1 MENENYIFR
10 IYKENG
16 TNAISGWG
24 ESSGYGLTAIK
35 QIVDPNESANEVGK
49 EPTSIPSPFA
59 RIDLVKTAFSIVA
72 EKSRDD
78 QYPNINGYSVYNRI
92 VSNTLDVAQL
102 FFESNRQ
109 PNLEIIPWSY
119 ADNLNELLQ
128 SRNRGHNQF
137 GETLNLYLKRDSDT
151 YNFSEIVNGGRIFL
165 LNYTGLSAK
174 DEINI
179 IGATSPSTLFFCCD
193 NDLSYIEDLKFQNDR
208 PFDNDYT
215 PLYKRDIEFH
225 KFLWALKKHIDNE
238 SVNTGFGFAEKFKEV
253 NDYLQACYA
262 LSDSKRREA
271 LNQVDYADYEPISVG
286 TENTQEY
293 VEILGFE
300 IKQRVTDFK
309 KEIANHCGFKIKP
322 TISVNNNILPLVLPT
337 SKFTRKI
344 AYVNQQSWD
353 MNTPV
358 PESDNRSLA
367 DRTLPGYDNVK
378 YPYLTAGD
386 FLEDSIIKT
395 PYRQNCEDF
404 HCFVSDD
411 NESYLLPLKDKF
423 FEFFSIDNL
432 MGNVPGTN
440 KKFVEVSKMAGGIK
454 VLLRIPIVANEKEYI
469 EYNRIY
475 VENVDSYA
483 NAYKV
488 VEVDL
493 GLALMTNIKFK
504 NEGSAIYNFALISSY
519 DNKDVLSLACYK
531 GNESLGG
538 RLVGPIVRNAS
549 ESKAKACMTYTLKGT
564 NFDYIRICYKGKS
577 SIVLP
582 NFVKEEGADEYT
594 FSIDFGTTNT
604 HVEYRIN
611 DGKTIP
617 FNIGG
622 SDIQLKL
629 FSDEYAN
636 TFLYVFASD
645 IMPQCVGGD
654 TKFKL
659 PMRTA
664 LSFGNNTQ
672 WQQSVNPVLQA
683 GVSFTYEKL
692 KEFRY
697 NATET
702 NLKWSEEQDNIKKL
716 ECYIK
721 SLFNILRNKVLLNGG
736 NLAKTKVVW
745 FYPLSMS
752 VSRLENYKEIIIS
765 AYKEYFSDNA
775 VNTSVKRISESVAP
789 YIYYTKND
797 QQINNIVTIDIG
809 GGTTDVVVA
818 ENSDIKAV
826 SSFRFAANSVFGK
839 GFAND
844 TEGRNGI
851 VNKFKQKCLEIL
863 KSNNE
868 SDLISVY
875 EQIDSTNN
883 SVDMASF
890 LFSLKGLVK
899 TDIKD
904 YVDFIKLLRLD
915 RSKKFTFL
923 MFYSSII
930 YHVACLMKSKG
941 LKMPNHIAFSGNGS
955 RIVSVL
961 TSDSET
967 LSKYTKLIFEK
978 VYEQK
983 YDNNGLKVVL
993 DSVAPKESTC
1003 KGGLLF
1009 DANMNYGNLNEK
1021 VVILRSVA
1029 DGTFFDRNITYED
1042 LKQHTDEYE
1051 SSVVADAKEFID
1063 FIFALH
1069 DSMRFDEYF
1078 NVDISQIKDAK
1089 NVCNKYLETYFKR
1102 GLANRIR
1109 ESGENVPVEETMFF
1123 YPVIGILNA
1132 LANELGN
1139 D

>member
-1 MENENYIFR
+1 MENHIFR

-16 TNAISGWG
+16 TNAISGWND
-24 ESSGYGLTAIK
+24 SSEYGLTAIK
-35 QIVDPNESANEVGK
+35 QIVDPNENANEVGK

-59 RIDLVKTAFSIVA
+59 RIDLVKTAFSVVS
-72 EKSRDD
+72 ENTRNDE
-78 QYPNINGYSVYNRI
+78 YPNIDGHSIYNRI

-109 PNLEIIPWSY
+109 PNLEIIPWSF
-119 ADNLNELLQ
+119 ADNLENELLQ
-128 SRNRGHNQF
+128 SKNEGHKQL
-137 GETLNLYLKRDSDT
+137 GETLKLYLERDGDT
-151 YNFSEIVNGGRIFL
+151 YNFSEILNGCRIFL
-165 LNYTGLSAK
+165 LNYKGLSAK
-174 DEINI
+174 GEINI

-193 NDLSYIEDLKFQNDR
+193 NDLSYIDDLKFQNDK
-208 PFDNDYT
+208 PFDNDYV

-225 KFLWALKKHIDNE
+225 KFLWALKKHIDKE
-238 SVNTGFGFAEKFKEV
+238 AVNTGYGFAEKFKEV

-262 LSDSKRREA
+262 LSDSERRAA
-271 LNQVDYADYEPISVG
+271 LNEVNYDDYEPISVS
-286 TENTQEY
+286 TENAQEY

-300 IKQRVTDFK
+300 IKQRVTDFS
-309 KEIANHCGFKIKP
+309 KEIAKHCGFKIKP
-322 TISVNNNILPLVLPT
+322 TTSVDGSKLPLVLPT

-344 AYVNQQSWD
+344 AYVNHQSWD
-353 MNTPV
+353 MNTAV

-378 YPYLTAGD
+378 YPYLTVGD
-386 FLEDSIIKT
+386 FLEDTIIKT
-395 PYRQNCEDF
+395 PYRQNGKDF
-404 HCFVSDD
+404 YCFVSDETD
-411 NESYLLPLKDKF
+411 SYLLPLKDKF
-423 FEFFSIDNL
+423 FEYFTIDNL
-432 MGNVPGTN
+432 KGNIPGTN
-440 KKFVEVSKMAGGIK
+440 RKFVEVSKMAGGVK
-454 VLLRIPIVANEKEYI
+454 VLLRIPIVANGEYI
-469 EYNRIY
+469 EYNRVY
-475 VENVDSYA
+475 VENLDSYA

-493 GLALMTNIKFK
+493 GLALMTNIKFR
-504 NEGSAIYNFALISSY
+504 NEGSAIYNLALISSY

-531 GNESLGG
+531 GKESLGG
-538 RLVGPIVRNAS
+538 RLVGPIVRNAN

-564 NFDYIRICYKGKS
+564 NFDYIRIGYNGKS

-582 NFVKEEGADEYT
+582 NFVKEEGTDEYM

-611 DGKTIP
+611 EGRTIP
-617 FNIGG
+617 FNIGEN
-622 SDIQLKL
+622 DVQLKL

-636 TFLYVFASD
+636 SFLYVFASD

-736 NLAKTKVVW
+736 DLARTKVVW

-752 VSRLENYKEIIIS
+752 VSRLENYKEIITT
-765 AYKEYFSDNA
+765 AYREYFSDNA
-775 VNTSVKRISESVAP
+775 VNTFVKRMSESVAP

-818 ENSDIKAV
+818 ENNDIKAV

-844 TEGRNGI
+844 TEGKNGI
-851 VNKFKQKCLEIL
+851 VNKFKQKCFDIL
-863 KSNNE
+863 QSNGE
-868 SDLISVY
+868 SDLMSVY

-899 TDIKD
+899 PGIKD

-915 RSKKFTFL
+915 KNKKFTFL

-930 YHVACLMKSKG
+930 YHVACLMKAKG
-941 LKMPNHIAFSGNGS
+941 LRMPNHIAFSGNGS

-961 TSDSET
+961 TTESDI
-967 LSKYTKLIFEK
+967 LSMYTKLIFEK
-978 VYEQK
+978 VYGER

-1009 DANMNYGNLNEK
+1009 DANMNYGNLNDK

-1029 DGTFFDRNITYED
+1029 DGSFFDRRTTYED

-1051 SSVVADAKEFID
+1051 TCVVADAKEFID
-1063 FIFALH
+1063 FVFALH
-1069 DSMRFDEYF
+1069 NDMRFDEYF
-1078 NVDISQIKDAK
+1078 NVDVSQIDNAK
-1089 NVCNKYLETYFKR
+1089 KICNKYLDTYFKR

-1109 ESGENVPVEETMFF
+1109 ESGEKVPVEETMFF